1 MADLIP
7 NEAAAGSSGLPCEL
21 RLATVVNHNSS
32 TGTTLLFDGESEA
45 TTKRYKRLYSAS
57 LSANYRV
64 LCAKV
69 SGTYI
74 ILGRVYP

>member
-21 RLATVVNHNSS
+21 RLATVVNFSATS
-32 TGTTLLFDGESEA
+32 GSTLLFDGESEA
-45 TTKRYKRLYSAS
+45 TTKRYKRLYSAN
-57 LSANYRV
+57 LSAGYRV

-69 SGTYI
+69 SGTYV
-74 ILGRVYP
+74 ILGRVY